1 MAFKK
6 FTFWF
11 GFISEIARKWHN
23 KLQFLTWS
31 YGHHWWTHLWFLIE
45 LNRITCS
52 TYRYLYIAG
61 FNYIESHNKWMIFS
75 FFLFWSWNTNWQ
87 RSQPWFRQKKI
98 GTSKIV
104 FQLTVMIMICV
115 RFHAIN
121 VMEMFG
127 KWDKSHIIEI
137 HTHTQISS
145 MESISQVG
153 NIFIYM

>member
-1 MAFKK
+1 MDDF
-6 FTFWF
+6 
-11 GFISEIARKWHN
+11 
-23 KLQFLTWS
+23 
-31 YGHHWWTHLWFLIE
+31 
-45 LNRITCS
+45 
-52 TYRYLYIAG
+52 
-61 FNYIESHNKWMIFS
+61 
-75 FFLFWSWNTNWQ
+75 FFLFILIMEYKLAEESTLIQ
-87 RSQPWFRQKKI
+87 TKKI